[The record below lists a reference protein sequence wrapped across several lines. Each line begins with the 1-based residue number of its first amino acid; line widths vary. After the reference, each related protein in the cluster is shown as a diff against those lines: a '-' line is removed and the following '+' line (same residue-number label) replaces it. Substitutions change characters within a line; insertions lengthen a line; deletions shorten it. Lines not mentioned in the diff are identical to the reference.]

1 MDMRKLV
8 YIFFMLLAVVLV
20 PSCRTTKELHHYDT
34 LTVERAVVQEVV
46 RHDTMTL
53 HDSTVIVRERVVYD
67 SLGRVMVT
75 ERETL
80 HNGRS
85 ESRGEALQAVSKDT
99 IYITR
104 TVTKSV
110 TKKSAG
116 KKDLGS
122 WWVWVA
128 VLLLLAFGY
137 CYIHTV
143 KR

>member
-1 MDMRKLV
+1 MQKLV
-8 YIFFMLLAVVLV
+8 YIFFLLLAVVLV
-20 PSCRTTKELHHYDT
+20 PSCRTTKQIHHWDT

-46 RHDTMTL
+46 KHDTMTL
-53 HDSTVIVRERVVYD
+53 HDSTEIVREVVRYD
-67 SLGRVMVT
+67 TLGRIT
-75 ERETL
+75 ETMRERL
-80 HNGRS
+80 RNGRS

-110 TKKSAG
+110 TKKQAG